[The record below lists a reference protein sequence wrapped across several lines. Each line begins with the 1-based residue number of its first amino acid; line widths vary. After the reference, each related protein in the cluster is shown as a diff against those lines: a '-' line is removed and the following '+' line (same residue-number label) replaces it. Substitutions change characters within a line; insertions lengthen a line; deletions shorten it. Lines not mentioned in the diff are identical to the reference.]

1 MKWRT
6 FGAVTQVLFALLWTP
21 AAVQNPG
28 FVTGLVRS
36 SAGAPAANVRV
47 YAFSFKDV
55 AEAANGVPALES
67 QTTTDASG
75 RYRLELPP
83 GRYYIAAGSVSN
95 PTYFPGTSDPAASRV
110 ITVATGEATANIDF
124 ASFVAAPL
132 RPGLASAPVGT
143 GVISGVIRY
152 PDGKPATN
160 ITVAVSPTSTPSSP
174 GAALTLPNLPSISSA
189 MLSVMSILAPNRA
202 LTDNT
207 GRYLINRLSPDTYY
221 IVAGYAENPSF
232 YPATQDVTAAKT
244 ITTTPTTRIDTLDM
258 TIPTQPAGTVLSGHA
273 LSISGLA
280 APDVGVTLRPQSA
293 AQPIQTYGLP
303 IRSSRRDV
311 VVGSDGSFQFR
322 DVAPG
327 TYSLE
332 AAFSGVT
339 LLRKPVSVQG
349 IPLTDLELRVP
360 VARISGR
367 ILM

>member
-143 GVISGVIRY
+143 GVISGVVRY
-152 PDGKPATN
+152 PDGTPAAS
-160 ITVAVSPTSTPSSP
+160 IMVAASPISSRSSP
-174 GAALTLPNLPSISSA
+174 GTSLVFSSIPSVSAVMSS
-189 MLSVMSILAPNRA
+189 VISILA
-202 LTDNT
+202 
-207 GRYLINRLSPDTYY
+207 
-221 IVAGYAENPSF
+221 
-232 YPATQDVTAAKT
+232 
-244 ITTTPTTRIDTLDM
+244 
-258 TIPTQPAGTVLSGHA
+258 
-273 LSISGLA
+273 
-280 APDVGVTLRPQSA
+280 
-293 AQPIQTYGLP
+293 
-303 IRSSRRDV
+303 
-311 VVGSDGSFQFR
+311 
-322 DVAPG
+322 
-327 TYSLE
+327 
-332 AAFSGVT
+332 
-339 LLRKPVSVQG
+339 
-349 IPLTDLELRVP
+349 
-360 VARISGR
+360 
-367 ILM
+367 